1 MRPDKQRVGAAFA
14 RHYEHYEQAAVVQ
27 REMADR
33 LAEALVEVAP
43 QLRVRRALEIG
54 VGTGFLTRRLTALYP
69 DAEWWFNDLSPAAFN
84 WLPVGL
90 AQSNTLEGDAE
101 ALPYPAGLD
110 LLAGAS
116 ALQWFDNLAGFFPK
130 ARAVMHP
137 GGVLAIACFGQ
148 EHFRELATL
157 AGSPLH
163 YPALSQL
170 GEMATRAGF
179 RILHTGEWRHPL
191 FFDSARALLDHLRR
205 TGVNGGGGKSVHI
218 ATPAALLAF
227 EERYRSAY
235 AATTN
240 GQLPLTYHPLL
251 LIAQAS

>member
-1 MRPDKQRVGAAFA
+1 MRPDKQRVGASFA

-27 REMADR
+27 REVAER
-33 LAEALVEVAP
+33 LADALVTAAP

-69 DAEWWFNDLSPAAFN
+69 DAEWWFNDLSPAAFD

-90 AQSNTLEGDAE
+90 AQSNTLAGDAE

-137 GGVLAIACFGQ
+137 GGVLAIACFGR
-148 EHFRELATL
+148 EHFRELTAL
-157 AGSPLH
+157 VGSPLR
-163 YPALSQL
+163 YPDLSRL
-170 GEMATRAGF
+170 GDMATAAGF
-179 RILHTGEWRHPL
+179 RLLHADEWLHPL
-191 FFDSARALLDHLRR
+191 LFDSARALLDHLRR
-205 TGVNGGGGKSVHI
+205 TGVNGGGSSTVRI
-218 ATPAALLAF
+218 ATPAALRAF
-227 EERYRSAY
+227 EERYRRAY
-235 AATTN
+235 GIPT
-240 GQLPLTYHPLL
+240 GGLLPLTYHPLL
-251 LIAQAS
+251 LIARAS